1 MSKNKHKKHKGKKK
15 GQSGWQPASDADRT
29 EMILVEI
36 EQQLDLLAGLDE
48 GAHAGPIWG
57 AVHKLLLKTTA
68 DPVQVVHIITQREI
82 DLLRALMQHLR
93 DGTDFVTDPKVT
105 ADEDSSE
112 DGTPSESETIPP
124 EVLKG
129 ALRAFRKRLK
139 LTRLDHE
146 SRLGVGPM
154 SSGRK
159 ADFDIIMAPYEF
171 PTEVW
176 EALANQGKLERMG
189 PGFYKLAVE

>member
-1 MSKNKHKKHKGKKK
+1 MSKNKHKKHKSKKK
-15 GQSGWQPASDADRT
+15 GESGWQPISDADRV
-29 EMILVEI
+29 EKVLVEI
-36 EQQLDLLAGLDE
+36 EQQLDTLGGLDA
-48 GAHAGPIWG
+48 GAHPGPIWG
-57 AVHKLLLKTTA
+57 AIHKLLLKTTA
-68 DPVQVVHIITQREI
+68 DPVQVVHIITQRDV
-82 DLLRALMQHLR
+82 DLLRALIQHLR
-93 DGTDFVTDPKVT
+93 DGTDFNTDSTV
-105 ADEDSSE
+105 AAVEDSSGG
-112 DGTPSESETIPP
+112 GTQSESETIPP
-124 EVLKG
+124 EVLKR

-176 EALANQGKLERMG
+176 ETLANQGRLERMG
-189 PGFYKLAVE
+189 PGFYKLADE

>member
-1 MSKNKHKKHKGKKK
+1 
-15 GQSGWQPASDADRT
+15 
-29 EMILVEI
+29 MILVEI

-105 ADEDSSE
+105 ADEDSSG
-112 DGTPSESETIPP
+112 DGTQSESETIPP